1 MIHEVTN
8 YFTQSINSY
17 FDTMCSTMNTT
28 STMDLSHFIDGNGN
42 NDNDND
48 NDINIDNKHISK
60 NNHTISIN
68 SNNYMKEQKQIN
80 YFNLREEDLVNQESS
95 GDQESS
101 ADQDPWDNVEGEF
114 ITFTTDE
121 ISASNTLPVEKP
133 LLYENEPHDEQEVR
147 RATIRH
153 LYRMVHNEFE
163 THSEMQH
170 LLGLRIQK
178 GDIDSMILQESR
190 LLSIFQIAA
199 NLTANGASNIGH
211 FCKASFEKYLLGRK
225 CVSIWTKCNK
235 QLTSYGLPISSL
247 YGSQNKDPFTMFAN
261 NNTIRG
267 FRNRLYWNEKE
278 KEYISFGMIKRHVTT
293 LPFRM

>member
-42 NDNDND
+42 NDNDNY
-48 NDINIDNKHISK
+48 NDINIDNDNKHISK

-68 SNNYMKEQKQIN
+68 SNNYMKE
-80 YFNLREEDLVNQESS
+80 EDLVN
-95 GDQESS
+95 QESS

-121 ISASNTLPVEKP
+121 LSASNTLPVEKP
-133 LLYENEPHDEQEVR
+133 LLYENEPPDEQEVR

-170 LLGLRIQK
+170 LLGLRILK

-225 CVSIWTKCNK
+225 CVSTWTKCNK

-247 YGSQNKDPFTMFAN
+247 YGARNKDPFTMFAN

-278 KEYISFGMIKRHVTT
+278 KEYISFGMIKRHVST